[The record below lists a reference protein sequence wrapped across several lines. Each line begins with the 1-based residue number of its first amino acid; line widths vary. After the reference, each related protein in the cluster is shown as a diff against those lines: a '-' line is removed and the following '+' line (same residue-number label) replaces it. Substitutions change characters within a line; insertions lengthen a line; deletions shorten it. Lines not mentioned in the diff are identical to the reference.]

1 MKRLEGVEG
10 SIHIS
15 PFIIHNS
22 KEYFCTMETIKKVY
36 KTNINCNNCLS
47 KVSPKMSELEGVVKW
62 EVDLAHADRLMTV
75 EASEEVLANVEATVA
90 MAGFK
95 AELRG

>member
-1 MKRLEGVEG
+1 
-10 SIHIS
+10 
-15 PFIIHNS
+15 
-22 KEYFCTMETIKKVY
+22 METIKKVY

-62 EVDLAHADRLMTV
+62 EVDFTHADRLMTV

-90 MAGFK
+90 KAGFK
-95 AELRG
+95 ADLLD

>member
-1 MKRLEGVEG
+1 
-10 SIHIS
+10 
-15 PFIIHNS
+15 
-22 KEYFCTMETIKKVY
+22 METIKKVY

-75 EASEEVLANVEATVA
+75 EASEKVLANVEATVA
-90 MAGFK
+90 KAGFK
-95 AELRG
+95 ASIADWYSANILQIHDF